1 MSWIKHTG
9 ARYHTQDTGYYCGAA
24 CAMMIL
30 NEIGVPYADLDQDD
44 LYTSNHDHNAVPGSA
59 WYTDP
64 YGLRYTLVDRRP
76 AAFTNT
82 FVVHKPLTEAEGTR
96 DIVYTLWRYGV
107 SPSVL
112 VYGCAHWI
120 VVPGVQTDVEP
131 ATGASYTVEGFWV
144 HNPVYKDNEPHSAT
158 DSCGTGGVE
167 GSSNEFVTYLGWQ
180 TTYFTGCAYDSAG
193 GERQYISVCDPDV
206 RKLELPRRRPIE
218 RRFQERRLL
227 TPAEAQEAA
236 QAELRGY
243 RLHEDKRVSER
254 LANAQPAA
262 PIPVL
267 RLDRLNSYYYLVP
280 WGTDAGVGA
289 SAQVDARTG
298 LLHGLHLHQDPVRK
312 QFLARKNVLA
322 RIAGQRFELKDR
334 NGRLGRVTLF
344 PETACLSPFLVWRP
358 CQESW
363 SPHLPFYQVTVGD
376 HRLYVRVDGEVFTH
390 LTIEGKGM

>member
-30 NEIGVPYADLDQDD
+30 NEIGVPYSDLDQDD
-44 LYTSNHDHNAVPGSA
+44 LYTSNHDHNALPSG

-76 AAFTNT
+76 AGFTNT
-82 FVVHKPLTEAEGTR
+82 FVVYKRATEAEGSR
-96 DIVYTLWRYGV
+96 DLVYTLWRYGV

-112 VYGCAHWI
+112 VFGCAHWI

-131 ATGASYTVEGFWV
+131 APGASYTVEGFWI

-158 DSCGTGGVE
+158 DSCGTGGAE
-167 GSSNEFVTYLGWQ
+167 GTSNEFVTYLGWQ
-180 TTYFTGCAYDSAG
+180 TTYLTGCNYDSPAG
-193 GERQYISVCDPDV
+193 DLQYISVCDPDE
-206 RKLELPRRRPIE
+206 RDLELPRRRPIE

-227 TPAEAQEAA
+227 TAEEAQQAA
-236 QAELRGY
+236 EVEIRGY
-243 RLHEDKRVSER
+243 RLHEDRRIKER
-254 LANAQPAA
+254 LANARPVA

-280 WGTDAGVGA
+280 WGTDEGVGA
-289 SAQVDARTG
+289 SVQVDARTG
-298 LLHGLHLHQDPVRK
+298 LLHGVRLHQDPVRK
-312 QFLARKNVLA
+312 QVLSRKNVLS
-322 RIAGQRFELKDR
+322 RIAGKRFDIREKK
-334 NGRLGRVTLF
+334 GRLGRLTVY
-344 PETACLSPFLVWRP
+344 PETACISPFLVWRP

-376 HRLYVRVDGEVFTH
+376 HRLYVRLDGEVFTH
-390 LTIEGKGM
+390 LTIVGKGM